1 MHLKTGRKR
10 KRSIMHSIHNMKK
23 RKICVVTNSR
33 SDYVRLKTVMLAL
46 KARADV
52 ELVTIVLGSHL
63 LSDFGSTVNLLIE
76 DGFVPNYRIFSKVDG
91 NEPVSMARSVGLATN
106 DLATIFY
113 NEMPHIVVVH
123 GDRYETLAVTSAAA
137 LMNIHVAHIQGG
149 EVTGTIDEHIR
160 HAVTKLAHFHFPS
173 NKDAA
178 VRIERLGEEKKNIFN
193 LGCPSIDLIQE
204 AKVMS
209 FKELKKALSAYV
221 KKEEWLDSFTED
233 FFLVLEHP
241 VTTEFAD
248 TKAHFKQVF
257 DALGSFD
264 NPIMMLW
271 PNVDAGGD
279 ALVELIKKF
288 EREHHTQIG
297 VFDNF
302 PNDIFVNLMR
312 HASVMIGNSSSGV
325 REASYLGTP
334 VVNVGNRQSGRER
347 TKNVIDVPYD
357 AKLIQKAIDKQLKH
371 STYKFEKPYGTGNSG
386 KRIAQKLA
394 TIKLSNIQKQIT
406 F

>member
-1 MHLKTGRKR
+1 
-10 KRSIMHSIHNMKK
+10 MKK

-33 SDYVRLKTVMLAL
+33 SDYVRLKTVMLEL
-46 KARADV
+46 KRRSDV

-63 LSDFGSTVNLLIE
+63 LSDFGSTVELLIE
-76 DGFVPNYRIFSKVDG
+76 DGFAPNYRVFSKVDG
-91 NEPVSMARSVGLATN
+91 NEPVSMARSVGLATT

-113 NEMPHIVVVH
+113 NENPDIVVVH
-123 GDRYETLAVTSAAA
+123 GDRYETLAVASAAA

-178 VRIERLGEEKKNIFN
+178 ERIAKLGEEEKNIFN
-193 LGCPSIDLIQE
+193 LGCPSIDLIQS
-204 AKVMS
+204 AKVMT
-209 FKELKKALSAYV
+209 FAELKIALSEYV
-221 KKEEWLDSFTED
+221 KKEGWLDTFTED

-241 VTTEFAD
+241 VTTEFSD
-248 TKAHFKQVF
+248 TRAHFTEVF

-271 PNVDAGGD
+271 PNVDAGGE
-279 ALVELIKKF
+279 ALVDLINTF
-288 EREHHTQIG
+288 EREHHAQIG

-334 VVNVGNRQSGRER
+334 VVNVGNRQEGRNR

-357 AKLIQKAIDKQLKH
+357 AKQIEKSIRAQLKRN
-371 STYKFEKPYGTGNSG
+371 TYKKEMPYGKGNSG
-386 KRIAQKLA
+386 KRIAEKLA
-394 TIKLSNIQKQIT
+394 TVKLSNIQKRIT